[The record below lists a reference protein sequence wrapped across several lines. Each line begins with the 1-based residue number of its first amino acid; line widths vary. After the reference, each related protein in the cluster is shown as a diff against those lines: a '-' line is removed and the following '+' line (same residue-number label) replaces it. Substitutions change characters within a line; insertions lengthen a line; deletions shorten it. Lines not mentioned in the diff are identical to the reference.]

1 MKDSAPPSG
10 RPARRSEAARPYWLG
25 LVVMA
30 LGGVWL
36 HGALNLPRHVT
47 YAVIGP
53 GVFPG
58 VIGAGLLVLGGLL
71 VLAVAR
77 GERFAPQEAEDADP
91 DRPPSWTAFGLTL
104 LAAALPVVTI
114 RPLGFPLAAAIS
126 FALVTRGFGS
136 ARLWLDAAIG
146 LTLGLGSWLL
156 FARLL
161 GLGLPGPL
169 TTFRG

>member
-1 MKDSAPPSG
+1 
-10 RPARRSEAARPYWLG
+10 
-25 LVVMA
+25 MA
-30 LGGVWL
+30 LGVVWL

-114 RPLGFPLAAAIS
+114 KPLGFPLAAAIS

-169 TTFRG
+169 PAFPG

>member
-1 MKDSAPPSG
+1 
-10 RPARRSEAARPYWLG
+10 
-25 LVVMA
+25 MA
-30 LGGVWL
+30 MGGVWL

-53 GVFPG
+53 GVFPAL
-58 VIGAGLLVLGGLL
+58 IGGGLVVLGALL

-104 LAAALPVVTI
+104 FAAALPMVTI
-114 RPLGFPLAAAIS
+114 KPLGFPLAAAIS

-146 LTLGLGSWLL
+146 LALGLGSWLL

-161 GLGLPGPL
+161 GLALPGPL
-169 TTFRG
+169 PALPG